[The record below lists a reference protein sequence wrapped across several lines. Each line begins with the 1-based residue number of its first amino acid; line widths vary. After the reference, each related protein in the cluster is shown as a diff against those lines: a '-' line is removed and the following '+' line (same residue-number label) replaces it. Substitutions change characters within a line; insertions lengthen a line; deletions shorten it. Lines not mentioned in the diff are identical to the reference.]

1 MPKARLLSLRLS
13 VGLLAA
19 LSFIGLGF
27 MASAAAPVDF
37 SGKWTL
43 NAQRS
48 DDIAAA
54 IGNATGP
61 ETLKGRS
68 DKIERLAVQT
78 WMKARADE
86 IRTLEIEQTPTEI
99 KFLDQGTVSIFY
111 FGRKHV
117 RQIGPE
123 KLECQTRWQGSQLVI
138 EQDAAIGLRMSN
150 LFTLQPDGKQLVSA
164 VQFHGKPLQK
174 PLEVRLIYDRA
185 K

>member
-1 MPKARLLSLRLS
+1 MPKTLSLAPRLF
-13 VGLLAA
+13 VALLAA
-19 LSFIGLGF
+19 LLSAGLGLT
-27 MASAAAPVDF
+27 AGAAAPVDF
-37 SGKWTL
+37 SGKWIL
-43 NAQRS
+43 NPQRS

-68 DKIERLAVQT
+68 DKFDRLAVQR
-78 WMKARADE
+78 WMKARAEE
-86 IRTLEIEQTPTEI
+86 ISKLEIEQTPTEI
-99 KFLDQGTVSIFY
+99 KFLDEGTVSIFY

-117 RQIGPE
+117 RQIGTE

-138 EQDAAIGLRMSN
+138 EQDAAIGLRMAE
-150 LFTLQPDGKQLVSA
+150 LLTLLPEGKQLISA
-164 VQFHGKPLQK
+164 VRFEGKPLQK